1 MRFWRSVLRNQRIR
15 VAVYVLVVLGLFLA
29 RGPQWWKDAVRG
41 PSGSPGAS
49 SRLVVAGV
57 DLAPTLVEALAT
69 SYARDYPQV
78 TIERRGGGT
87 AHALQA
93 LFDGEAQVALLARPP
108 LASETA
114 HFERADGAPL
124 LFEPIALAG
133 LALITSSAS
142 PLDSLDVAALKSML
156 AASIQDTSSAPR
168 FYAEDPNLGWWDALL
183 ERLELPLTADETPT
197 HVVFVRSR
205 AEMEQALRDDPRAIG
220 LMSSVFLPF
229 DRAPAGMKLLHVQS
243 AGHGAVLPTHANVGH
258 GRYPLRHSLFVA
270 CRGRAR
276 GDASKFVTFASGA
289 RGQRILD
296 RAGFLP
302 ARHFLREILLDER
315 PIGAR

>member
-15 VAVYVLVVLGLFLA
+15 VAVYLLVVVGLFLA
-29 RGPQWWKDAVRG
+29 RGPQWWKDAIRS
-41 PSGSPGAS
+41 PSGSSGAS
-49 SRLVVAGV
+49 GRLVVAGA
-57 DLAPTLVEALAT
+57 DLAPTLAEALAT
-69 SYARDYPQV
+69 SYERDYPQV

-87 AHALQA
+87 THALQA

-108 LASETA
+108 LASEFA

-133 LALITSSAS
+133 LALLTSSAS
-142 PLDSLDVAALKSML
+142 PLDSLDVAALKTML
-156 AASIQDTSSAPR
+156 AASIQGTTSTPR

-183 ERLELPLTADETPT
+183 EQLELPLTANDTST
-197 HVVFVRSR
+197 RVVFVRSR
-205 AEMEQALRDDPRAIG
+205 TELEQALRDDPRAIG

-229 DRAPAGMKLLHVQS
+229 DRAPDGLKLVHVRS
-243 AGHGAVLPTHANVGH
+243 ENHAAVLPTHANVGH

-270 CRGRAR
+270 CRARAR

-289 RGQRILD
+289 RGQRLLD